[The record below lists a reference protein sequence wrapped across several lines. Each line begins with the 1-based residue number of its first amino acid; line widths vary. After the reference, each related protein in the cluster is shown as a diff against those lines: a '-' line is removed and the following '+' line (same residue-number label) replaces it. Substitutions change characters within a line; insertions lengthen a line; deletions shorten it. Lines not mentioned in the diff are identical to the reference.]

1 MHAAV
6 PQGGDRLAGQAASP
20 FLIVTEFVS
29 RISGFFDQE
38 QTQSAVAER
47 RVPARARQ
55 HHEQF
60 RPPGESTPGLA
71 AVEQP
76 AAFDPAR
83 RQRYRGY
90 VRPGIR
96 FGNRNG
102 AKFLARGER
111 WQPFTLLRFRSA
123 RQQRPGG
130 DFRPRNQ
137 AARGAERTAGK
148 FFGHHDHGQAVG
160 AVVGLQAA
168 ESLRNACAETAESG
182 SGLDQAFRYVE
193 ILPVD
198 LFRLGFHHFVGETLE
213 TAAYDFDFF
222 RQRGRQPDSLL
233 LADRPAENL
242 PALGGQVCVQIIAYV
257 FALGQ
262 SRQAAG
268 AEPHLRGAN
277 AEPLNQSVVGFRG
290 KTERDPLH
298 QFIVG
303 PLPRVLEHGPGG
315 AQFRRR

>member
-6 PQGGDRLAGQAASP
+6 PQGGDRLAGQAASL
-20 FLIVTEFVS
+20 FLLVTKIMS
-29 RISGFFDQE
+29 RISGFLHQE
-38 QTQSAVAER
+38 QAQAAMAER
-47 RVPARARQ
+47 RVPACARQ

-60 RPPGESTPGLA
+60 RTAGESGPGLA

-83 RQRYRGY
+83 RQRNRGDI
-90 VRPGIR
+90 RPGIR

-102 AKFLARGER
+102 AKFLARGEH
-111 WQPFTLLRFRSA
+111 WQPFFLLLFRSA
-123 RQQRPGG
+123 RKQRARG
-130 DFRPRNQ
+130 DFGPGNQ
-137 AARGAERTAGK
+137 AARGAERAAGQ
-148 FFGHHDHGQAVG
+148 FFGHHDHRQAVG
-160 AVVGLQAA
+160 TVVGLQAA
-168 ESLRNACAETAESG
+168 ESLRNARAETAEFG
-182 SGLDQAFRYVE
+182 GGLDQAFRYVE

-198 LFRLGFHHFVGETLE
+198 LFRLRFHHFVGEALE
-213 TAAYDFDFF
+213 TAAHDFDFF
-222 RQRGRQPDSLL
+222 RQRGRKPDSLL
-233 LADRPAENL
+233 LANL
-242 PALGGQVCVQIIAYV
+242 PAEIFPAVRGQIRIDEVAHVV
-257 FALGQ
+257 ALGQ

-315 AQFRRR
+315 AQFGRR